1 MEDGQNPDGRQP
13 NPQEVIIPPP
23 PPAPQ
28 RQAPQEQNAAVLN
41 PPARGATLREE
52 DAHNRLFSNR
62 SAIQPPAPARQD
74 YEIKHSLIN
83 LVQNRVFNGLASK
96 SPLDHIEAFERLAST
111 TRSNGVPYDYLMLT
125 LFQFSLG
132 DKALRWLNLLDRGSL
147 TTWAQC
153 RAQFLNHFYTKSRSA
168 MLRSKITTFSQG
180 GTESFCE
187 AWERFKEYMRD
198 CPHHGFSQENL
209 MNIFYGGIDQKYQMA
224 LDTASRGYFS
234 TNTAAEANLLIE
246 NLAASNSNH
255 SHEYDRFVRV
265 VSSVNTYDIKSL
277 TTKVDLLLKRDQQA
291 VNMCDGQ
298 TGAYQQVGVNS
309 GFEGTEELNY
319 VGGQGNY
326 QNHGFN
332 QNYRNHPNLS
342 YRSTNVENPQDQLY
356 PPHNQQGNFPQG
368 FQNKGAGFNSSNVQG
383 YHAPSA
389 APQDNKLELMMQALL
404 EGHKKSSA
412 EINVKIDSMYNDL
425 NGKFERL
432 TSRVDS
438 IDKRVSAISSSSKNK
453 ESCNAITLHGG
464 IEDGQSC
471 AVINSCLASAETDR
485 SVPSL
490 DRSVDPVVVVE
501 SVSENSRLTATS
513 VERPLHVARMGIS
526 DSSAPNM
533 NTKESSLVEPK
544 PYRPQIPFPR
554 RHEKKPLDE
563 KKYGRYK
570 EAISEFIADI
580 PFTEAVKHISL
591 FKKNIH
597 APALK
602 RLPKLED
609 PERFVV
615 PCSILGVN
623 FEDSLCDTGS
633 SVNVMSKAIA
643 ERLGIDDMKASKV
656 SLTFANTVT
665 TTPQGFINNL
675 DVRVGNCLVATD
687 FHVVEMSEGSVM
699 PLILGRPFL
708 ATVEAVVDLPNKRIT
723 FSNIYDKFFYNAIT
737 ANEAI
742 RHGSCL
748 VVEHEKKV
756 DVMIMGES
764 ADKNEVNEVLDGDT
778 HSSKKSSKNV
788 KNRDKPKIERVI
800 PDLHITLV
808 PQKYV
813 RDTIEY
819 KVKCKGISRP
829 FSKVKAILTP
839 EFKEKGEEAMDDMLK
854 TILELK
860 LTNWRACSDMSSH
873 PPIT

>member
-1 MEDGQNPDGRQP
+1 MAKDNEKVRQP
-13 NPQEVIIPPP
+13 NP
-23 PPAPQ
+23 PASIVQHQQ
-28 RQAPQEQNAAVLN
+28 RQDQQERAAPN
-41 PPARGATLREE
+41 PPARQTTLRDEE
-52 DAHNRLFSNR
+52 AHNSLFANR

-83 LVQNRVFNGLASK
+83 LVQNRVFNGLASE
-96 SPLDHIEAFERLAST
+96 SPLDHIEAFERLA
-111 TRSNGVPYDYLMLT
+111 R
-125 LFQFSLG
+125 

-180 GTESFCE
+180 
-187 AWERFKEYMRD
+187 
-198 CPHHGFSQENL
+198 ENL

-224 LDTASRGYFS
+224 LDTASRGDFS
-234 TNTAAEANLLIE
+234 TNTAAEAYLLIE
-246 NLAASNSNH
+246 NLATSNSNH
-255 SHEYDRFVRV
+255 SHEYDRSVRV
-265 VSSVNTYDIKSL
+265 ISFVNTDVIKSL
-277 TTKVDLLLKRDQQA
+277 TAKVDLLLKRDQQA

-298 TGAYQQVGVNS
+298 TCAYQQVGVNS
-309 GFEGTEELNY
+309 GFEGAEELNY
-319 VGGQGNY
+319 VVGQGNY

-342 YRSTNVENPQDQLY
+342 YRSTNAENSQDQVY

-368 FQNKGAGFNSSNVQG
+368 FLNKGAGFNSSNVQG

-389 APQDNKLELMMQALL
+389 APQDNKLELLMQALL

-432 TSRVDS
+432 SSRVDS

-453 ESCNAITLHGG
+453 ESCNAITLYGG

-471 AVINSCLASAETDR
+471 AVINSCLVFAETGSISPKPRLAGPIHSDN
-485 SVPSL
+485 SSL
-490 DRSVDPVVVVE
+490 ISREVGSTSPPYRSVDPINNAE
-501 SVSENSRLTATS
+501 LVSESLRSTNLHTERSVPVVGMENSS
-513 VERPLHVARMGIS
+513 SFVS
-526 DSSAPNM
+526 DTNA
-533 NTKESSLVEPK
+533 KESLLVEPK

-554 RHEKKPLDE
+554 RHKKKALDE
-563 KKYGRYK
+563 KKYDRYK
-570 EAISEFIADI
+570 EVMREFTADI

-591 FKKNIH
+591 FKKVYNDVVVEEKDLVEVKAFLALEKKNIL
-597 APALK
+597 ALSLK

-609 PERFVV
+609 PGKFVV

-656 SLTFANTVT
+656 SLKLANAVS
-665 TTPQGFINNL
+665 TTPHGFIGNL
-675 DVRVGNCLVATD
+675 DVQVGSCLVATD
-687 FHVVEMSEGSVM
+687 FHVVEMSKGSVM

-708 ATVEAVVDLPNKRIT
+708 ATVGAVVDLPNKRVT
-723 FSNIYDKFFYNAIT
+723 FSNIDDKVFYNAIT

-742 RHGSCL
+742 RHGFCL

-756 DVMIMGES
+756 EVMIMGES

-778 HSSKKSSKNV
+778 HSSKKSSTKV
-788 KNRDKPKIERVI
+788 KKRDKPKTERII

-829 FSKVKAILTP
+829 FSQVKAILTP
-839 EFKEKGEEAMDDMLK
+839 EFKEKGQEAMDDMMKK
-854 TILELK
+854 TLELK
-860 LTNWRACSDMSSH
+860 LTNGRACPDMSSH

>member
-1 MEDGQNPDGRQP
+1 MAEGGDTGANPP
-13 NPQEVIIPPP
+13 NPQLGVVQQQ
-23 PPAPQ
+23 Q
-28 RQAPQEQNAAVLN
+28 RQNQQEQAELN
-41 PPARGATLREE
+41 PPARQATLRDE
-52 DAHNRLFSNR
+52 DAHNRLFANR

-83 LVQNRVFNGLASK
+83 LVQNRVFNGLASE

-147 TTWAQC
+147 TTWEQC
-153 RAQFLNHFYTKSRSA
+153 RAAFLNHFYTKSRSA

-180 GTESFCE
+180 
-187 AWERFKEYMRD
+187 
-198 CPHHGFSQENL
+198 ENL

-224 LDTASRGYFS
+224 LDTASRGDFS

-255 SHEYDRFVRV
+255 SHEYDRSVRV
-265 VSSVNTYDIKSL
+265 VSSVNTDVIKSL
-277 TTKVDLLLKRDQQA
+277 TAKVDLLLKRDQQA

-309 GFEGTEELNY
+309 DFEGTEELNY

-342 YRSTNVENPQDQLY
+342 YRSTNVENPQDQVY

-368 FQNKGAGFNSSNVQG
+368 FQNRGVGFNSSNTQG

-425 NGKFERL
+425 TGKFERL
-432 TSRVDS
+432 SSRVDS

-464 IEDGQSC
+464 I
-471 AVINSCLASAETDR
+471 NSFLASAETGSINPETRPAGPIHSDNSSLIPREVGSTDPPYRSIDPVIDEELVSESLRSTDLRTER
-485 SVPSL
+485 SVPVL
-490 DRSVDPVVVVE
+490 GM
-501 SVSENSRLTATS
+501 ENSS
-513 VERPLHVARMGIS
+513 SFVS
-526 DSSAPNM
+526 DTDA
-533 NTKESSLVEPK
+533 KESLLVEPK

-554 RHEKKPLDE
+554 RHVKKPLDE
-563 KKYGRYK
+563 KKYDRYK
-570 EAISEFIADI
+570 EVMSEFTADLS
-580 PFTEAVKHISL
+580 FTEAEKHISL
-591 FKKNIH
+591 FKKVYNDVVVEEKDLVEVKAFLALEKKNIH

-609 PERFVV
+609 PGKFVV

-633 SVNVMSKAIA
+633 SVNVMSKAVA
-643 ERLGIDDMKASKV
+643 ERLGIDDMKASKI
-656 SLTFANTVT
+656 F
-665 TTPQGFINNL
+665 
-675 DVRVGNCLVATD
+675 
-687 FHVVEMSEGSVM
+687 
-699 PLILGRPFL
+699 
-708 ATVEAVVDLPNKRIT
+708 
-723 FSNIYDKFFYNAIT
+723 
-737 ANEAI
+737 
-742 RHGSCL
+742 
-748 VVEHEKKV
+748 
-756 DVMIMGES
+756 
-764 ADKNEVNEVLDGDT
+764 
-778 HSSKKSSKNV
+778 
-788 KNRDKPKIERVI
+788 
-800 PDLHITLV
+800 
-808 PQKYV
+808 
-813 RDTIEY
+813 
-819 KVKCKGISRP
+819 
-829 FSKVKAILTP
+829 
-839 EFKEKGEEAMDDMLK
+839 MLWK
-854 TILELK
+854 
-860 LTNWRACSDMSSH
+860 
-873 PPIT
+873 

>member
-1 MEDGQNPDGRQP
+1 
-13 NPQEVIIPPP
+13 
-23 PPAPQ
+23 
-28 RQAPQEQNAAVLN
+28 
-41 PPARGATLREE
+41 
-52 DAHNRLFSNR
+52 
-62 SAIQPPAPARQD
+62 
-74 YEIKHSLIN
+74 
-83 LVQNRVFNGLASK
+83 
-96 SPLDHIEAFERLAST
+96 
-111 TRSNGVPYDYLMLT
+111 
-125 LFQFSLG
+125 
-132 DKALRWLNLLDRGSL
+132 
-147 TTWAQC
+147 
-153 RAQFLNHFYTKSRSA
+153 
-168 MLRSKITTFSQG
+168 
-180 GTESFCE
+180 
-187 AWERFKEYMRD
+187 
-198 CPHHGFSQENL
+198 
-209 MNIFYGGIDQKYQMA
+209 MA
-224 LDTASRGYFS
+224 LDTACRGDFS
-234 TNTAAEANLLIE
+234 SNTAAEANLLIE

-255 SHEYDRFVRV
+255 SHEYDRSMRV
-265 VSSVNTYDIKSL
+265 VSSVNTYVIKNL
-277 TTKVDLLLKRDQQA
+277 TAKVDLLLKRDQQA

-326 QNHGFN
+326 QNHEFS

-342 YRSTNVENPQDQLY
+342 YISTNVENPQDQVY

-368 FQNKGAGFNSSNVQG
+368 FQNRGVGFNSSNTQG

-432 TSRVDS
+432 SSRVDS

-464 IEDGQSC
+464 IEDGLSC
-471 AVINSCLASAETDR
+471 AVINSCLASAETGSINPETRPAGPIHSDNSSLIPR
-485 SVPSL
+485 EVGSTDPPYRSIDPVNDTGPVSKSPRSTAPRPDQSVP
-490 DRSVDPVVVVE
+490 
-501 SVSENSRLTATS
+501 
-513 VERPLHVARMGIS
+513 VAGMGKPS
-526 DSSAPNM
+526 SGVPDADS
-533 NTKESSLVEPK
+533 KESLLVEPK

-580 PFTEAVKHISL
+580 PFTEAKRIWWKL
-591 FKKNIH
+591 KAFLAREKDIH
-597 APALK
+597 ASSLK

-609 PERFVV
+609 PGKFVV

-633 SVNVMSKAIA
+633 SVNVMSKAVA

-656 SLTFANTVT
+656 SLKFANAVT
-665 TTPQGFINNL
+665 TTPHGFINNL
-675 DVRVGNCLVATD
+675 DVRFGNCLVATD
-687 FHVVEMSEGSVM
+687 FHVVEMSKGSEM

-708 ATVEAVVDLPNKRIT
+708 ATVGAVVDLPNKRIT
-723 FSNIYDKFFYNAIT
+723 FSNIDDKVFYNAVT

-742 RHGSCL
+742 RHDSCL

-756 DVMIMGES
+756 DVMITGES
-764 ADKNEVNEVLDGDT
+764 ADKNEVNEVLDRDT
-778 HSSKKSSKNV
+778 HSSEKRSKRVKK
-788 KNRDKPKIERVI
+788 RDKPKIERVI
-800 PDLHITLV
+800 PDLHINLV

-839 EFKEKGEEAMDDMLK
+839 EFKEKGQEAVDGMLK
-854 TILELK
+854 KTLELK

>member
-1 MEDGQNPDGRQP
+1 MEDGQNLDGRQP
-13 NPQEVIIPPP
+13 NPQEVIVLPPP
-23 PPAPQ
+23 PVPQ
-28 RQAPQEQNAAVLN
+28 CQAPQEQNAAELN
-41 PPARGATLREE
+41 PPARRATLRDE
-52 DAHNRLFSNR
+52 DAHNRLFANR
-62 SAIQPPAPARQD
+62 SAIQPPAPARQN

-83 LVQNRVFNGLASK
+83 LVQNRVFNGLASE
-96 SPLDHIEAFERLAST
+96 SHLDHIQAFWRLAST

-147 TTWAQC
+147 TTWEQC
-153 RAQFLNHFYTKSRSA
+153 REAFLNHFYTKSRSA

-187 AWERFKEYMRD
+187 AWEKFKEYMRD

-224 LDTASRGYFS
+224 LDTASRGDFS

-246 NLAASNSNH
+246 NLAASNSNY
-255 SHEYDRFVRV
+255 SHEYDRSVRV
-265 VSSVNTYDIKSL
+265 VSSVNTDVIKSL
-277 TTKVDLLLKRDQQA
+277 TAKVDLLLKRDEQA

-326 QNHGFN
+326 QSHGFN
-332 QNYRNHPNLS
+332 HYRNHPYLS
-342 YRSTNVENPQDQLY
+342 YRSTNVENPQDQEY
-356 PPHNQQGNFPQG
+356 PPHNQQGNFSQG
-368 FQNKGAGFNSSNVQG
+368 FQNKGVGFNSSNTQG

-432 TSRVDS
+432 SSRVDS

-453 ESCNAITLHGG
+453 ESCNAITLHSG

-471 AVINSCLASAETDR
+471 AVINSCLASVETGSISLEPRSAGPIHSDNSSLIPRDVGSTDPPYRSIDPVNDAEPASKSPISTAPRLDQ
-485 SVPSL
+485 SVPVVGMRKPS
-490 DRSVDPVVVVE
+490 SVVPD
-501 SVSENSRLTATS
+501 A
-513 VERPLHVARMGIS
+513 
-526 DSSAPNM
+526 DS
-533 NTKESSLVEPK
+533 KESLLVEPK
-544 PYRPQIPFPR
+544 PYKPYV
-554 RHEKKPLDE
+554 KKPLDE
-563 KKYGRYK
+563 KKYGWYK

-591 FKKNIH
+591 LKKVYNDVVVEEKDLVELKAFLAREKNIH
-597 APALK
+597 APSLK
-602 RLPKLED
+602 RLPKLKD
-609 PERFVV
+609 PGKFVL

-633 SVNVMSKAIA
+633 SLNVMSKASA
-643 ERLGIDDMKASKV
+643 ERLGIDDMMASKV
-656 SLTFANTVT
+656 SLKFANAVT

-675 DVRVGNCLVATD
+675 DVQVGSCLVATD
-687 FHVVEMSEGSVM
+687 FHVVEMSKGFEM

-708 ATVEAVVDLPNKRIT
+708 ATVGAVVDLPNTRIN
-723 FSNIYDKFFYNAIT
+723 FSNIDDKVFYNAIT
-737 ANEAI
+737 ANEVI

-756 DVMIMGES
+756 DVMTMGENG
-764 ADKNEVNEVLDGDT
+764 DKNEVNEVLDGDT
-778 HSSKKSSKNV
+778 HSSKKSSKKV
-788 KNRDKPKIERVI
+788 KKRDKPKIERVI
-800 PDLHITLV
+800 QDLHITLV

-829 FSKVKAILTP
+829 FS
-839 EFKEKGEEAMDDMLK
+839 
-854 TILELK
+854 
-860 LTNWRACSDMSSH
+860 
-873 PPIT
+873 